1 MVVRSSGWLVGW
13 LDPKDDEDLAVS
25 KRRDETRRDERR
37 RDSDGRVK
45 CNGLG
50 GMGAALPCA
59 IIPNTTKT
67 RTDVYFM
74 HLDIPRKEK
83 KKKSIFPKTTSKLPK

>member
-1 MVVRSSGWLVGW
+1 
-13 LDPKDDEDLAVS
+13 
-25 KRRDETRRDERR
+25 
-37 RDSDGRVK
+37 
-45 CNGLG
+45 
-50 GMGAALPCA
+50 MGAALPCA

-83 KKKSIFPKTTSKLPK
+83 KKKYFPKDDVKAAQMITTILHIIIPSISGVKKKEDEKIDKRLASIPASCRFSRQKAERLMISF